1 MKKQILI
8 FKKGLNV
15 ALFSIPFIYSIQS
28 NAQLYAAAD
37 FNFENSKNYT
47 SYNSGS
53 SKIDLNGPWF
63 SYSETGKLEK
73 VEIYKNGIIVESK
86 FGKEAEAL
94 LVQNKVEELNLRLN
108 SDRDIIESLYANL
121 GEYNAGKKIILDN
134 YKIVLLDLQMQL
146 RESNKMDRFE
156 HIAKEI
162 KELNKNMPDLYVTDS
177 SLLEKKLSHL
187 TDADQIKK
195 LLLMK

>member
-8 FKKGLNV
+8 LKKGLNI
-15 ALFSIPFIYSIQS
+15 ALLSLPFIYSVQS

-37 FNFENSKNYT
+37 FNFENSKSYT
-47 SYNSGS
+47 SYSSGS
-53 SKIDLNGPWF
+53 TKLELDGPWF

-73 VEIYKNGIIVESK
+73 VEIYKNGIIVESR
-86 FGKEAEAL
+86 FGKDAEAL

-108 SDRDIIESLYANL
+108 SDRVIIESLYANL
-121 GEYNAGKKIILDN
+121 GEYNAGKKVILDN

-146 RESNKMDRFE
+146 NESGDLILFNHLSE
-156 HIAKEI
+156 EI
-162 KELNKNMPDLYVTDS
+162 KEINRNMLDFYISDSYV
-177 SLLEKKLSHL
+177 LEKKLIHL

-195 LLLMK
+195 LLLVK

>member
-8 FKKGLNV
+8 FKKGINI
-15 ALFSIPFIYSIQS
+15 ALFSIPLIYSIQS

-37 FNFENSKNYT
+37 FNFESSNNYS
-47 SYNSGS
+47 SYSSGS

-63 SYSETGKLEK
+63 SYSENGKLEK

-108 SDRDIIESLYANL
+108 SDRSIVEALYANL
-121 GEYNAGKKIILDN
+121 GEYNAGKKVILDN

-146 RESNKMDRFE
+146 NESGDLIIFDRLSE
-156 HIAKEI
+156 EI
-162 KELNKNMPDLYVTDS
+162 KEINRNMLDFYISDS
-177 SLLEKKLSHL
+177 SVLEKELSHL

-195 LLLMK
+195 LLLIK